1 MVGSHD
7 DRLGVE
13 KDGDS
18 DYVSHALVK
27 FSEAEVSV
35 VVDIHGAPD
44 FKSLGSVCFTGSVGK
59 LFSEFLPDFFVLH
72 F

>member
-7 DRLGVE
+7 DGLGVE

-18 DYVSHALVK
+18 DDVSHAFVE
-27 FSEAEVSV
+27 FSETEIPV

-44 FKSLGSVCFTGSVGK
+44 FKSLGSICFTSFVGK
-59 LFSEFLPDFFVLH
+59 LFFEFLPDFVVLH